1 MKFQNFFDNLNVY
14 FQDEEAIDAQIVA
27 FVYKN
32 DEGIINEVR
41 IFNPE
46 HEEILVIN
54 RDKTIEAL
62 NIEEYNE
69 TQKK

>member
-1 MKFQNFFDNLNVY
+1 MKFQNFFDNLNVF
-14 FQDEEAIDAQIVA
+14 FQDEEATDTQVIA
-27 FVYKN
+27 FAYKN
-32 DEGIINEVR
+32 EEGIISEIR
-41 IFNPE
+41 LFNLE